1 MSEFD
6 TRIGTVAAGPSP
18 GQAKNARAARSAD
31 KAPEEP
37 RASAGVDNSAS
48 ATDVS
53 RTSAGGV
60 TQQIVSKDSGLSA
73 TLERVAQVLDDFV
86 PGGGDGGE
94 VSTSLKVSQDSE
106 SGRFVYKSVD
116 DRTGEVVRQFPPE
129 EILNFISRF
138 RDAAGLLVDG
148 EV

>member
-18 GQAKNARAARSAD
+18 GQVRNSRAARTTD
-31 KAPEEP
+31 KAAEEP
-37 RASAGVDNSAS
+37 RTSTGVENKASVTDAS
-48 ATDVS
+48 S
-53 RTSAGGV
+53 TSTSGV

-86 PGGGDGGE
+86 PGGDGDDE
-94 VSTSLKVSQDSE
+94 VSTSLKISQDSD

-116 DRTGEVVRQFPPE
+116 DETGEVVRQFPPE